1 MLKEPAIV
9 RACFPARSSGRLT
22 TPNAHIHGGS
32 GGRQHIKDMIE
43 KLYAAVQEAAPRR
56 ILRVLSAK

>member
-9 RACFPARSSGRLT
+9 RACFPARSFGRPT
-22 TPNAHIHGGS
+22 PPNAHIHGGLS
-32 GGRQHIKDMIE
+32 GRQHIKDMIE